1 MKFNL
6 LLSPISRIACLSLA
20 CANLLF
26 AVSSSEISQ
35 NLNQLMTKINQI
47 NNSLNQKQ
55 NQQQMLSKAIGDS
68 GSAIDDS
75 TLLLNQLKQ
84 KRAITIQELDEI
96 DRVMPQIISATA
108 LSESNVKAST
118 IRVYQQLLALQS
130 KDSAS
135 IFSSSNNLD
144 KQRKKRYLISIL
156 VVEQKKYQELSSKLN
171 QLKEL
176 SAKIEEELNRLDSE
190 LGTTAKRQEQL
201 RQDRKLK
208 QQQAQQLQQQ
218 ILQDK
223 QQLATLQQQQAQ
235 LNKLLQQLIA
245 AQAKQKA
252 EQIKGK
258 RINPSMIK
266 NEYTEDN
273 SAFFS
278 RKLSK
283 PVDKGTV
290 LVAFGAMRKGLPS
303 NGVLLKANN
312 SSVFAVSNGKVLYAD
327 KLPGFGQMLVINH
340 GDNYVAIYGGI
351 LPIVKKDQTVNM
363 GQIIAT
369 SGNNTNQP
377 MGGVYFELRHLGN
390 PVNPTKLVK

>member
-35 NLNQLMTKINQI
+35 NLNQLMAKINQI

-176 SAKIEEELNRLDSE
+176 SAKIEEELSRLDSE

-290 LVAFGAMRKGLPS
+290 LIAFGAMRKGLPS

-312 SSVFAVSNGKVLYAD
+312 SSVFSVSNGKVLYAD

-369 SGNNTNQP
+369 SGDNTNQP